1 MKIYATL
8 NVVSLEPLTAVL
20 FIEVIYSFYLNED
33 KKKNEENAMEQ
44 IYLFFFSNI
53 YFKNKLLVYKRCVL

>member
-20 FIEVIYSFYLNED
+20 FIEVIYLLFLFKRRQ
-33 KKKNEENAMEQ
+33 KKK
-44 IYLFFFSNI
+44 
-53 YFKNKLLVYKRCVL
+53 K